1 MSFAINPHNSWL
13 ALEER
18 AAAEDNPRKKALV
31 TAVRDHMEHEIKGEL
46 DPLMDTLTTH
56 PIYHFWGQAEPSVIE
71 GRDEVRAF
79 YSGMFATGGQQFEVV
94 VDKVVVSDNHVITE
108 GQVKQVHKGAS
119 LAAMGVTEV
128 DGEPVADDDLFVAT
142 AQLVTLWPGDDEN
155 RLIGEDIYFG
165 SNAFS
170 EIERITRKQLP
181 PYYRI

>member
-1 MSFAINPHNSWL
+1 MSFAINPHHSWL
-13 ALEER
+13 PLEER
-18 AAAEDNPRKKALV
+18 AAIERNPRRKALV
-31 TAVRDHMEHEIKGEL
+31 QAVRDHMEYEIKGEL

-56 PIYHFWGQAEPSVIE
+56 PVYHFWGQAEPSTIK

-79 YSGMFATGGQQFEVV
+79 YGGMFETGGQQFEVV

-108 GQVKQVHKGAS
+108 GQVKQVHKGAT
-119 LAAMGVTEV
+119 LAAMGMNEV
-128 DGEPVADDDLFVAT
+128 NGEPVHDDDLFVAT
-142 AQLVTLWPGDDEN
+142 AQLVTLWPGDEDA

-170 EIERITRKQLP
+170 DVRRITRDELP